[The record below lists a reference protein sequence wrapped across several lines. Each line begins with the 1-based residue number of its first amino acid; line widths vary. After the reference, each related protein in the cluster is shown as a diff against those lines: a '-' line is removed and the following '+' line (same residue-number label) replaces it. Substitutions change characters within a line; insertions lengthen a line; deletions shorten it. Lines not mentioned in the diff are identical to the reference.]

1 MSWSNNKYN
10 GTIKSYTCTEEVVLL
25 TYNAKKEKKKKE
37 GEPHGLKFKYSSHTL
52 RQLILVQSKSE
63 LH

>member
-25 TYNAKKEKKKKE
+25 TYNAKKKKKRRGTTWIK
-37 GEPHGLKFKYSSHTL
+37 
-52 RQLILVQSKSE
+52 I
-63 LH
+63 

>member
-25 TYNAKKEKKKKE
+25 TYNAKKEKEKKRK
-37 GEPHGLKFKYSSHTL
+37 GNHMD
-52 RQLILVQSKSE
+52 
-63 LH
+63 